1 MSLKLKPTQILKF
14 PFIIGALL
22 SIANV
27 TWVNDDVR
35 IHGVNGGVVAIPIP
49 EDAEA
54 VFLAEKKLL
63 QVANHAIVPI
73 DLETEAGTYQ
83 IDIRHGTGKID
94 SRSFEVSTKQYPE
107 QYITIEDETK
117 VTPPPDVLERIAREA
132 AVLNEVY
139 QLRTEQQDD
148 LIPVTIPVD
157 GPVSGVFGSRRFFN
171 GLPRNP
177 HSGIDYAAP
186 EGTPILAPL
195 PGAVALTGDFYFTGN
210 TVLLDHGAGM
220 ISVLCHLHEI
230 EVKDGQLLKKGER
243 LGTVGSTGRS
253 TGPHLHW
260 TIRMQGTRVDP
271 AVLME
276 VFNSLSDDG

>member
-1 MSLKLKPTQILKF
+1 MSLKLRPTQILKF

-35 IHGVNGGVVAIPIP
+35 IQGVNGGVVAIPIA

-54 VFLAEKKLL
+54 VFFAEKKLL

-83 IDIRHGTGKID
+83 IDITYGTGKID
-94 SRSFEVSTKQYPE
+94 SRSFEISTKQYPE

-117 VTPPPDVLERIAREA
+117 VTPPPEVLDRIAREA

-139 QLRTEQQDD
+139 ELRSQQQDD
-148 LIPVTIPVD
+148 LVPVTVPVD
-157 GPVSGVFGSRRFFN
+157 GPVTGVFGSRRFFN

-186 EGTPILAPL
+186 QGTPILAPL
-195 PGAVALTGDFYFTGN
+195 PGVVALTGDFFFTGN
-210 TVLLDHGAGM
+210 TVLLDHGAGL
-220 ISVLCHLHEI
+220 ISVLCHLHQI
-230 EVKDGQLLKKGER
+230 EVNENQRLTRGER

-260 TIRMQGTRVDP
+260 TVRMQGTRVDP